1 MKAQHSNPL
10 AHCLAAACLCL
21 ALPLAA
27 QAAGTKDFVLDRIN
41 PATAATA
48 AQAASDAMAVSILV
62 ESPDGSLTPRSTEVL
77 FRTGERLRV
86 KVLASRSGKVSL
98 HNTNP
103 AGVTSLVW
111 SGDVQVGQE
120 TISPRMVLTGLSG
133 EDRLHVVLEPVQ
145 VPQGIMG
152 WLSNWLAGAKGGPAK
167 DIRLDTQSTPEATY
181 VLNPSGQ
188 GLVSTV
194 RIVHAR

>member
-1 MKAQHSNPL
+1 MRVQTNNPL
-10 AHCLAAACLCL
+10 VRCLATACLCL

-27 QAAGTKDFVLDRIN
+27 LAAGTKDIVLDRIN
-41 PATAATA
+41 PVTTTTAVQAT
-48 AQAASDAMAVSILV
+48 SDAMAVSILV
-62 ESPDGSLTPRSTEVL
+62 ESPDGSLAPRSTEVL

-86 KVLASRSGKVSL
+86 KVLASRNGKVSI

-103 AGVTSLVW
+103 AGATSLVW

-152 WLSNWLAGAKGGPAK
+152 WLNNWLAGAKGGTAK
-167 DIRLDTQSTPEATY
+167 DIRLDTQSTSEATY

>member
-1 MKAQHSNPL
+1 MRAQPSPPL
-10 AHCLAAACLCL
+10 ARCLAAACLCL

-27 QAAGTKDFVLDRIN
+27 QAAGTKDIVLDRIN
-41 PATAATA
+41 PAAAAAT

-62 ESPDGSLTPRSTEVL
+62 ESPDGSLAPRSTEVL

-86 KVLASRSGKVSL
+86 KVLASRSGKVSI

-152 WLSNWLAGAKGGPAK
+152 WLSNWLAGTKGAAK

-194 RIVHAR
+194 RIVHTR